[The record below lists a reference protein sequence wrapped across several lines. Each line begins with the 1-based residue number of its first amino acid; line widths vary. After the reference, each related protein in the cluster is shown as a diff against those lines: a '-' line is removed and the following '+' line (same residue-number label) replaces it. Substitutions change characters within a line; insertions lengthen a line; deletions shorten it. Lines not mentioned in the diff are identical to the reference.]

1 MSDTPESSAESTTV
15 TGARG
20 AGASTHDDV
29 RNGRS
34 RLNQAAA
41 WVGIV
46 AGTLFVVAVIFF
58 SGFFFAWP
66 GSQHGNSG
74 DCCAQ
79 MGAGKMMNAE
89 HMMGPGQMTPG
100 QMGPGQT
107 APSQTGPGHNAPGQ
121 MGPGA
126 MMPGG
131 TMPDGMM
138 SPREMGPGGMMA
150 RIPMEPGSSATTSA
164 VPGMPRT

>member
-15 TGARG
+15 LGTHG
-20 AGASTHDDV
+20 AGASTHGDV
-29 RNGRS
+29 RNGGRS

-46 AGTLFVVAVIFF
+46 AGTLFIVAVIFF

-66 GSQHGNSG
+66 GSHHGDAG
-74 DCCAQ
+74 DCCAH

-89 HMMGPGQMTPG
+89 HMAGPGQMAPG

-107 APSQTGPGHNAPGQ
+107 APGQTGPSG
-121 MGPGA
+121 

-131 TMPDGMM
+131 VM
-138 SPREMGPGGMMA
+138 SPREMGPGGRMA
-150 RIPMEPGSSATTSA
+150 RIPMGPGTSATPSA
-164 VPGMPRT
+164 VPSMPRA